1 MFPKLVVCFLLFLFQ
16 NIWSRSSLR
25 GLSYRCG
32 ELVML
37 STLGCLVGPGVA
49 GALGCVLL
57 AGRTPVWF
65 LGVLK
70 GWEAVLQGHSWL
82 ACGT

>member
-1 MFPKLVVCFLLFLFQ
+1 
-16 NIWSRSSLR
+16 
-25 GLSYRCG
+25 
-32 ELVML
+32 ML

-70 GWEAVLQGHSWL
+70 ARKQFSRDTHGLHVALKTAKSSNL
-82 ACGT
+82 AIFS

>member
-1 MFPKLVVCFLLFLFQ
+1 
-16 NIWSRSSLR
+16 
-25 GLSYRCG
+25 
-32 ELVML
+32 ML

-49 GALGCVLL
+49 GALGCALL